1 MMTKRYFSIQELAKI
16 TGISTSKLR
25 YVEKQTNDF
34 TVNKIRNRRYY
45 SIDDI
50 AKLLACREF
59 NLSIEEFKQ
68 KLQNLS
74 PIKQKQKPPRK
85 EQSTPSLPAS
95 ATPLIDNN
103 INSGIVRDIDALLAK
118 FNHIANKS
126 FG

>member
-50 AKLLACREF
+50 AKLLACGEF

-74 PIKQKQKPPRK
+74 PIKQKQKLPRE
-85 EQSTPSLPAS
+85 EQNAPSLPVS

-103 INSGIVRDIDALLAK
+103 IHSGIVRDIDALLAK
-118 FNHIANKS
+118 FNHIAKKS